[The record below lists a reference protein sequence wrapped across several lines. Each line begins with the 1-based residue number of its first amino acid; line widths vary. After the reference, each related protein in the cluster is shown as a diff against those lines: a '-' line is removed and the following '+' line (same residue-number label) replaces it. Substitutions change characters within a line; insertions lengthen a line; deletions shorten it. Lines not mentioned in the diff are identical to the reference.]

1 MAQPKTLILDN
12 SVAPAS
18 SYAPAPIYMSGVG
31 TVVTANKAAFTAVT
45 STDAAA
51 VTSTDAAAAPT
62 KAEFDALRADFLAV
76 RTNFIALRADF
87 IALKNAVIAAGLS
100 NAS

>member
-45 STDAAA
+45 STA
-51 VTSTDAAAAPT
+51 AAAAPT
-62 KAEFDALRADFLAV
+62 KAEFDALRADF
-76 RTNFIALRADF
+76 
-87 IALKNAVIAAGLS
+87 IALKNALIAAGIT